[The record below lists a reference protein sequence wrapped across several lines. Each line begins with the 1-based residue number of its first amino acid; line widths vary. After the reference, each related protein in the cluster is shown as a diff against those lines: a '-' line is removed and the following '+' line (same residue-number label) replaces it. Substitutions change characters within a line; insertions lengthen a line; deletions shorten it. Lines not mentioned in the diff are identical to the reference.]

1 MIEVEHEIFTEE
13 AMTRPLFQEPSDDI
27 MREDPRT
34 GPKGF
39 MFGGM
44 SQATIASLAE
54 EYFEAANLIIDA
66 IKRNELEDYKLANAA
81 LFLYRHSFELILKAA
96 LDNPKQIHD
105 LGKLA
110 DSFVHMVKE
119 RYRQDVPV
127 WITRRMKEL
136 ASIDPGSLAFRY
148 GIYLDPL
155 DKQNSRLNGE
165 VYIDLHHLH
174 SAMKAL
180 NTALVG
186 AVGEIAMTR
195 GWR

>member
-1 MIEVEHEIFTEE
+1 MIEVEHEIFTKE

-27 MREDPRT
+27 MREDPWT

-44 SQATIASLAE
+44 SQATMAGLAE
-54 EYFEAANLIIDA
+54 EYFEAANLIDA
-66 IKRNELEDYKLANAA
+66 IKRSELEDYKFANAA
-81 LFLYRHSFELILKAA
+81 LFLYRHSFELVLKAA
-96 LDNPKQIHD
+96 LDKPKRIHD

-110 DSFVHMVKE
+110 DSFVQLVKE
-119 RYRQDVPV
+119 RYHQDVPGWV
-127 WITRRMKEL
+127 THRIKEL

-148 GIYLDPL
+148 GDYLDPL
-155 DKQNSRLNGE
+155 KERCARLNGE
-165 VYIDLHHLH
+165 VYIDLHHLQA
-174 SAMKAL
+174 AMKAL
-180 NTALVG
+180 NSALVG